1 MIIVIII
8 IIVVIAIAVA
18 SAVISN
24 KLSNKLHSTIMK
36 STGLGNKLNENFD
49 SMNAKALKKLE
60 EKLQN
65 GEITQEQYEKRK
77 KILLQDFDFNK

>member
-1 MIIVIII
+1 MFLVILIVIIVI
-8 IIVVIAIAVA
+8 VIAVA

-24 KLSNKLHSTIMK
+24 KFSNKLHSTIMK

-49 SMNAKALKKLE
+49 SMNAKALKKLD

-77 KILLQDFDFNK
+77 KNLLQDFDFNK

>member
-1 MIIVIII
+1 MGLVIL
-8 IIVVIAIAVA
+8 VVIAIIAIVVA

-24 KLSNKLHSTIMK
+24 KFSNKLHSTIMK

-49 SMNAKALKKLE
+49 SMNAKALKKLD
-60 EKLQN
+60 EKLAN

-77 KILLQDFDFNK
+77 KNLLQDFDFNK

>member
-1 MIIVIII
+1 MFIVIIIVII
-8 IIVVIAIAVA
+8 VIAVA
-18 SAVISN
+18 TAVISN
-24 KLSNKLHSTIMK
+24 KFTNKVHSTIMK

-77 KILLQDFDFNK
+77 KNLLQDFDFNK

>member
-1 MIIVIII
+1 MVIVIII
-8 IIVVIAIAVA
+8 IVVAVA
-18 SAVISN
+18 AAVISN
-24 KLSNKLHSTIMK
+24 KFSNKMHSTIMK

-77 KILLQDFDFNK
+77 KNLLQDFDFNK

>member
-1 MIIVIII
+1 MVIVIII
-8 IIVVIAIAVA
+8 IISIIAIAVA

-24 KLSNKLHSTIMK
+24 KFSNKLHSTIMK

-77 KILLQDFDFNK
+77 KNLLQDFDFNK

>member
-1 MIIVIII
+1 MPIVILIIIAIVIIA
-8 IIVVIAIAVA
+8 VV

-24 KLSNKLHSTIMK
+24 KFTNKVHSTIMK

-60 EKLQN
+60 EKLNN

-77 KILLQDFDFNK
+77 KNLLQDFDFNK

>member
-1 MIIVIII
+1 MVIVIII
-8 IIVVIAIAVA
+8 GIIVVAVA
-18 SAVISN
+18 TAVISN
-24 KLSNKLHSTIMK
+24 KFSNKVHSTIMK

-77 KILLQDFDFNK
+77 KNLLQGFDFNK

>member
-1 MIIVIII
+1 MFIVIIIVII
-8 IIVVIAIAVA
+8 VIAVA
-18 SAVISN
+18 TAVISN
-24 KLSNKLHSTIMK
+24 KFTNKVHSTIMK

-65 GEITQEQYEKRK
+65 GEITQEQYERRK
-77 KILLQDFDFNK
+77 KNLLQDFDFNK